1 MPPLITRQG
10 AEGGGLGETAGGWSS
25 PPLTGCLMSIQA
37 SAIDIHTASQL
48 HSSLTPF
55 TKALRFHWGQA
66 SPSPLLPPL
75 SLSFSHNPCPRYP
88 FLLTEASFLLLCSA
102 TLGPCVCALLI
113 ARWAHPSARGQGPV
127 MKRAEQRS
135 SVPTMPINNAN
146 STAAVRGPARVA

>member
-10 AEGGGLGETAGGWSS
+10 AEGGGLGGTAGGWSS
-25 PPLTGCLMSIQA
+25 PPLTGCLMRMQA

-48 HSSLTPF
+48 HSLTPF
-55 TKALRFHWGQA
+55 TKALCFHWA
-66 SPSPLLPPL
+66 RPLPL
-75 SLSFSHNPCPRYP
+75 ISSLLFLSQPCPRYP
-88 FLLTEASFLLLCSA
+88 FLPTEASFLLLCSA
-102 TLGPCVCALLI
+102 TLGPCVWALLI

-146 STAAVRGPARVA
+146 STAAVWGPARVA